1 MLNKRDFADI
11 KVGEKACFRKTI
23 SEADITL
30 FAGVCG
36 DFNPIHVDKEFA
48 KDSFFKERV
57 AHGMLTASLIS
68 TAVAE
73 TLGCGGIYLSQTL
86 KFTAPVKMGDTIT
99 ATVEVIEKMEKNRVR
114 MKTTCANQD
123 GKIVIEGEASG
134 FVPT

>member
-11 KVGEKACFRKTI
+11 KVGEKACFRKPI
-23 SEADITL
+23 SESDITL
-30 FAGVCG
+30 FASICG

-48 KDSFFKERV
+48 KGSFFKERV

-73 TLGCGGIYLSQTL
+73 ILGYGGIYLSQTL
-86 KFTAPVKMGDTIT
+86 KFTAPVKIGDTIT
-99 ATVEVIEKMEKNRVR
+99 VTAEVIEKMEKNRVK